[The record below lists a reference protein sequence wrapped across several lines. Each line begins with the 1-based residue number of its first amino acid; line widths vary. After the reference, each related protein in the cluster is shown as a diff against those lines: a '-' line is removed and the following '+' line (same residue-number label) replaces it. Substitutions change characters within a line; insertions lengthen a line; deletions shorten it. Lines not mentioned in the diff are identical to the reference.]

1 MNAAKGSSDD
11 PTHLAVTKMLSELS
25 QSIMKEAQAIQ
36 TTAQP
41 SPSSITHPVV
51 ENRGFVMKQD
61 IKPMTAPPPH
71 SKPSLMHMPPPAAA
85 SLGKPSTPLGAQHPM
100 AKANQVEDFIDR
112 QAKQPRVGNQSG
124 SSSESSE
131 DEGAGG
137 ATYARLRDDKNSLKL
152 RASRW
157 NSHSDSSWPQGSESR
172 RGGPDRG
179 SAHANE
185 RPQRQSTNRDSPAR
199 GESRSDPALI
209 LLSYPTDLEVNK
221 NDLFFY
227 FKRFGW
233 IAHIDVRD
241 DFATVR
247 FASPRET
254 FAKTRFLP
262 MISLRHRPVDLRVL
276 SYGDVESDPRLNSR
290 DSEGSYG
297 QRYDSSRPS
306 NDRDESR
313 TRDRS
318 VGAPH
323 GNSRRDQENSDFYRP
338 NGADRGRSPPPS
350 YSRRESAGRGRSRSR
365 SRSPGPRYS
374 RRSPS
379 ASRESADVTLRRA
392 ARRQDGK
399 IPYCEIVTFKSV
411 HRSFIQSTMDLVK
424 NQKASVHTIYCMDQ
438 FSLTDVRN
446 YFFQEGVVAI
456 LYLDPQSES
465 TRKGSLYIRT
475 HPKTN
480 SYGDFREYNNVSL
493 THIMNTLKQSV
504 EERKRRISSTSRTSS
519 QHTTNS
525 SFNRPNQPPANAE
538 PTSGQ
543 TPAAPV
549 GSPND
554 ITPNLLANLA
564 FPNPGA
570 ANTGGLDL
578 GNLGGLIN
586 LLNIQNSL
594 QNQLQPLLALAQNP
608 GLLAALM
615 GASQKSPGLGVQQP
629 QQQQQ
634 QQQHYQQQAPL
645 GSPNSTSGH
654 GAQQPAMA
662 TNPLLSLLGNNAHLL
677 AQQQP
682 QVSAAP
688 QMSLGGAGNPLL
700 QSLMMMG
707 MNNPAMLSNGAV
719 PQSGI
724 PPPAPPG
731 PQLSPPI
738 SHSSNANAL
747 LSQLLAA
754 NQNQNGMSAAPPAGE
769 TPENPRVS
777 HPKTSLAYLHNSD
790 RPTDDNGERHRR

>member
-209 LLSYPTDLEVNK
+209 LLTYPTDLEVNK

-411 HRSFIQSTMDLVK
+411 HSRSRHVKAVFIS
-424 NQKASVHTIYCMDQ
+424 A
-438 FSLTDVRN
+438 LTR
-446 YFFQEGVVAI
+446 
-456 LYLDPQSES
+456 
-465 TRKGSLYIRT
+465 R
-475 HPKTN
+475 
-480 SYGDFREYNNVSL
+480 L
-493 THIMNTLKQSV
+493 TLMG
-504 EERKRRISSTSRTSS
+504 IS
-519 QHTTNS
+519 
-525 SFNRPNQPPANAE
+525 
-538 PTSGQ
+538 
-543 TPAAPV
+543 
-549 GSPND
+549 
-554 ITPNLLANLA
+554 
-564 FPNPGA
+564 
-570 ANTGGLDL
+570 
-578 GNLGGLIN
+578 
-586 LLNIQNSL
+586 NSL

-629 QQQQQ
+629 QQQ

-754 NQNQNGMSAAPPAGE
+754 NQNQNGMSAAPPAVNPVVTAQPIASPHSEYMARYTSNGSSSGNGGGIQAYSSFTHPTSAAMAPTNPTYRQGE